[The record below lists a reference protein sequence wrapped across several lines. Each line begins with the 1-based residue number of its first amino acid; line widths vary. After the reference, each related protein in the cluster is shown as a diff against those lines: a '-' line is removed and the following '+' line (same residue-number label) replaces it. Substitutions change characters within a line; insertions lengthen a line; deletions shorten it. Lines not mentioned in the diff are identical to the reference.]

1 MEFPSACTQCHSR
14 TLKPQSKGRSTEDG
28 AAHNP
33 QPCFSSPRQAL
44 MGKQRELHITP
55 LTGAI
60 QHPLTQGGSRTAL
73 VHPGCSDN
81 LNGQGKP
88 LGKGQRKTGKPSV
101 LMEVAMAAPLQDLEE
116 IPGQSLSCL
125 CPVEM
130 AEGQVTVDRG

>member
-1 MEFPSACTQCHSR
+1 
-14 TLKPQSKGRSTEDG
+14 
-28 AAHNP
+28 
-33 QPCFSSPRQAL
+33 

-81 LNGQGKP
+81 LNGQRKP